1 MRPLTQTGPVG
12 SAEGTCPEK
21 PSGGLVSKEGPEKW
35 FCVVDEGVGAEWE
48 RDLDVEER
56 CVRRVRRKK
65 SSWPSVRTRGM
76 GVRPEAEGTTATS
89 QSRGAGCGAH
99 RPGCPGKVLSGG
111 MM

>member
-1 MRPLTQTGPVG
+1 M
-12 SAEGTCPEK
+12 
-21 PSGGLVSKEGPEKW
+21 
-35 FCVVDEGVGAEWE
+35 GAEWE

-89 QSRGAGCGAH
+89 QSRGAGVGDTGQAV
-99 RPGCPGKVLSGG
+99 PEKF
-111 MM
+111 